1 METKFKT
8 LEEIKQ
14 NIKSFRD
21 ILIFCGFNENDE
33 WDDDLSD
40 DELYETFYLNGD
52 IRFEIADDDQIE
64 YTINDK
70 YEDGV
75 LPFELGPFSDDGCLS
90 DSYGVP
96 EFFEEV
102 SEIILPESER
112 NFWIDFFVCE
122 NQGMVYPKE
131 GVEKSEVDLE
141 LVKKHL
147 NNVFEFT
154 ESII

>member
-8 LEEIKQ
+8 LEEIKE

-21 ILIFCGFNENDE
+21 ILIFCGFDENESY
-33 WDDDLSD
+33 DDDLTD

-75 LPFELGPFSDDGCLS
+75 LPFELGPCSDDGCLS